1 MPKTILISGAANGLG
16 AAFVRR
22 YEHDDTA
29 IIAIDRENT
38 DGQHGQNVQV
48 LTVDVSSQNSI
59 NRLAKHID
67 DRSIDVVIHSAG
79 VRGLVP
85 SMEQKRPDNVAACET
100 LEVMDHATMM
110 CTFEI
115 NAAGTFMLLRA
126 LLPNLRKA
134 RGKVIVMASRMGSVG
149 NNQRPNKDAGSAY
162 AYRASK
168 AALNTIVRSF
178 AADVPEVTFVLVHPG
193 RVDTKLVL
201 CTEQGAISAEESVN
215 GLAPLIDRWGSGDSG
230 RYFDRFGEP
239 IECVRWS
246 EVVTRPIYA
255 SLRAAH
261 MAPRSRTGCLTCRQR
276 KLKCGEERPTC
287 ANCIKANRICV
298 LSSGITF
305 RHQQNP
311 SMNGGGGSLSS
322 FYGYKETFTREAQWV
337 PVPKDLTFV
346 HTSNPYEDEL
356 EDGED
361 ASSLTLGTN
370 QANIDHAPRRESDI
384 SMLVPTS
391 FPAYAANGLA
401 ALSAIATQ
409 ENQYSYAPPPVPSKP
424 RLHPE
429 SDVPS
434 LPYSN
439 RYRPTAELANAARFN
454 TVATIPRHDRRPAID
469 EPELAFLL
477 RDYAERPGYWMDLFD
492 LDLFFAAKVP
502 VLAVTC
508 PLLLYSCAS
517 LSAKSLARVEGRKPV
532 MGGQTGKSRQSKM
545 ESWPGGTVDWVRKG
559 REYYDIAVS
568 LLRQSLEGASRPPT
582 SSLPE
587 DASPRTLLTVQGA
600 ELPTTDSDE
609 LVAATAILCV
619 YEFLDAS
626 GPEWSRH
633 LDGAKSLFDIA
644 KDRMDALTLPP
655 SPVSIGQQLSHHL
668 IGQSGPDFNSH
679 RKRLSQG
686 RRGVFWN
693 FARQDML
700 SAFINHTSTRLDTA
714 DIPMWHRFGLN
725 LTAAGFVCP
734 SNPQH
739 PDYLAE
745 QAMADDMV
753 SNALI
758 WLVMKLVNYIA
769 AGDNVHE
776 SVASP
781 LGLGIRQKELL
792 DYWETLHE
800 QIRVWHDGLPDG
812 FHPAAIHHSDS
823 ECENERWF
831 SRPMCA
837 STMQWYHFAII
848 QLLHNKPHLTTAT
861 PAPGSPLALGSSL
874 ASRHASYAAILQHSR
889 QHAKEIVAISM
900 GRSDEGT
907 RIHSVQPLWT
917 AGLVLGN
924 DDVSSEDGEVSAETV
939 KWRRTIVGLLR
950 GIERDMGWAAEYRVK
965 NLLEQWSKPPDWPLE
980 RQEDG

>member
-1 MPKTILISGAANGLG
+1 
-16 AAFVRR
+16 
-22 YEHDDTA
+22 
-29 IIAIDRENT
+29 
-38 DGQHGQNVQV
+38 
-48 LTVDVSSQNSI
+48 
-59 NRLAKHID
+59 
-67 DRSIDVVIHSAG
+67 
-79 VRGLVP
+79 
-85 SMEQKRPDNVAACET
+85 
-100 LEVMDHATMM
+100 
-110 CTFEI
+110 
-115 NAAGTFMLLRA
+115 
-126 LLPNLRKA
+126 
-134 RGKVIVMASRMGSVG
+134 
-149 NNQRPNKDAGSAY
+149 
-162 AYRASK
+162 
-168 AALNTIVRSF
+168 
-178 AADVPEVTFVLVHPG
+178 
-193 RVDTKLVL
+193 
-201 CTEQGAISAEESVN
+201 
-215 GLAPLIDRWGSGDSG
+215 
-230 RYFDRFGEP
+230 
-239 IECVRWS
+239 
-246 EVVTRPIYA
+246 
-255 SLRAAH
+255 

-409 ENQYSYAPPPVPSKP
+409 ENQYSYAPPPVPVGHSRTIATAAQNQSTPSQNLDFILNPTSHLSPTATAIDP
-424 RLHPE
+424 RLNSPTPPA
-429 SDVPS
+429 STPS
-434 LPYSN
+434 QQSHVRTHSSFRSN
-439 RYRPTAELANAARFN
+439 GDPTSLRLKG
-454 TVATIPRHDRRPAID
+454 HDRRPAID

-492 LDLFFAAKVP
+492 LDLFFAARVP
-502 VLAVTC
+502 
-508 PLLLYSCAS
+508 
-517 LSAKSLARVEGRKPV
+517 SLARVEGRKPV

-655 SPVSIGQQLSHHL
+655 SP
-668 IGQSGPDFNSH
+668 SGPDFNSH

-800 QIRVWHDGLPDG
+800 QIRVWHEGLPDG

-823 ECENERWF
+823 ECDNERWF

-924 DDVSSEDGEVSAETV
+924 DD
-939 KWRRTIVGLLR
+939 WRRTIVGLLR

-965 NLLEQWSKPPDWPLE
+965 NLLELWSKPPDWPLE